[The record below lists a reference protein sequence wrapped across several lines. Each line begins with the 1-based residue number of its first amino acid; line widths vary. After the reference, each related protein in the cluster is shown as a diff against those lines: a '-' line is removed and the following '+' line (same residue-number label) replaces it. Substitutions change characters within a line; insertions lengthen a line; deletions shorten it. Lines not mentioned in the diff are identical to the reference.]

1 MEEEVVATV
10 KFYKHMD
17 KLKKQREEKLRKTE
31 KLQNVLEKIERY
43 GFTTFNPLPID
54 LLSKI
59 DANSHGIIKTAFS
72 NKYMTKKQGI
82 LRKLMER
89 C

>member
-43 GFTTFNPLPID
+43 GFITFD
-54 LLSKI
+54 LLAFNLFRKI
-59 DANSHGIIKTAFS
+59 DANKHGIIKT
-72 NKYMTKKQGI
+72 KI
-82 LRKLMER
+82 
-89 C
+89 